1 MLAQVNSLVPL
12 LELDNV
18 PLGIGHINQRQFAC
32 PGNIERY
39 QLSHVATAACQ
50 DFRSFLVDVVDLE
63 RQMLK
68 AGPKVRGNIQ
78 VQVDID
84 PQSFL

>member
-1 MLAQVNSLVPL
+1 VLGPAEAPLALIR
-12 LELDNV
+12 
-18 PLGIGHINQRQFAC
+18 GRHR
-32 PGNIERY
+32 
-39 QLSHVATAACQ
+39 
-50 DFRSFLVDVVDLE
+50 FRLIVRGSRKADLQGFI

-68 AGPKVRGNIQ
+68 AGPKVRGNVM